1 MFLKTSLK
9 KTTGSS
15 YHIFDIPRNKDP
27 ILPKKLC
34 VNNKIIN
41 DEQIRLLIMRA
52 LAPITFF
59 LNISAKKAC
68 SCKIEDF
75 IYFLLKLGV

>member
-1 MFLKTSLK
+1 MFLSSLK

-27 ILPKKLC
+27 ILPKKIC

-41 DEQIRLLIMRA
+41 DEQIKHSIMRA
-52 LAPITFF
+52 LALITSS
-59 LNISAKKAC
+59 LNISAYSSKM
-68 SCKIEDF
+68 EDF